1 MCDGRPMP
9 QSLSASRDRSAHPA
23 GDHCAAG
30 HAALFQNAVQ
40 AEGGEVVGEQEQAAE
55 LRAQRPGPQVQLA
68 LVRDGGGLDAALLR
82 PASA

>member
-1 MCDGRPMP
+1 MRRPADAP
-9 QSLSASRDRSAHPA
+9 ELERKQGSESASR
-23 GDHCAAG
+23 GDHGATG
-30 HAALFQNAVQ
+30 HAALIQNAVQ

-68 LVRDGGGLDAALLR
+68 LVRDGGGPDAALLR